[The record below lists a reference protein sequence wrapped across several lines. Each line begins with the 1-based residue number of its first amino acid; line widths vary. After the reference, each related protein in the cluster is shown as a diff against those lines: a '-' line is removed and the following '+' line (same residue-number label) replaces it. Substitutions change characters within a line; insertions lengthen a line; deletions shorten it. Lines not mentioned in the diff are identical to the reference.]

1 MLLYIHIPFCA
12 SKCGYCAF
20 NSYVGEKNLHKP
32 YIDALCKDLKHSLSA
47 QNYPK
52 ISSVF
57 FGGGTPNLLDS
68 ALFEPVFEIFMPH
81 IQKNCEIT
89 MEGNVNLLSP
99 SWCAHMRSLGVN
111 RLSIGVQS
119 FLESKLKFLERE
131 HSQKDIFKAFDFA
144 LGAGFENLSCDI
156 ITGTPQDCEL
166 SLESEFQNLAKLP
179 LQHISAY
186 SLSIDEGSRF
196 AKNTAKARSLP
207 PQDLSTLVRAH
218 LQALGFSQYEVSN
231 YAKNEN
237 FCRHN
242 LGYWEAKEYI
252 GCGAGAFSRVGSER
266 TNALKGL
273 KEYITNPHF
282 REVEPLSAE
291 DLRTEEIMLGLRC
304 KSGVR
309 VELLDSKKCADL
321 LESNKA
327 HIQTRDF
334 PTQTN
339 AQAKRDFL
347 VSNDF
352 FLADSLAL
360 YLL

>member
-32 YIDALCKDLKHSLSA
+32 YIDALCKDLEHSLST

-68 ALFEPVFEIFMPH
+68 ALFEPVFKVFMPH

-89 MEGNVNLLSP
+89 MEGNVNLLSH

-131 HSQKDIFKAFDFA
+131 HCQNDIFKAFEFA
-144 LGAGFENLSCDI
+144 LNAGFENLSCDI
-156 ITGTPQDCEL
+156 ITGTPLDSEL
-166 SLESEFQNLAKLP
+166 SLESEFKNLAKLP

-186 SLSIDEGSRF
+186 TLSIDEGSRF
-196 AKNTAKARSLP
+196 AKNTAKMHSLP
-207 PQDLSTLVRAH
+207 PQDLSNLVRAH
-218 LQALGFSQYEVSN
+218 IQALGFIQYEVSN
-231 YAKNEN
+231 YAKNEHY
-237 FCRHN
+237 CRHN

-252 GCGAGAFSRVGSER
+252 GCGAGTFSRIGNAR
-266 TNALKGL
+266 TNALKSI
-273 KEYITNPHF
+273 KEYIANPHF
-282 REVEPLSAE
+282 REIEPLSSE
-291 DLRTEEIMLGLRC
+291 DLRTEEIMLGFRC

-309 VELLDSKKCADL
+309 VELLDSKKCVDL
-321 LESNKA
+321 LESSKA
-327 HIQTRDF
+327 HIQTRNF
-334 PTQTN
+334 STQKNTRT
-339 AQAKRDFL
+339 KRDFL
-347 VSNDF
+347 IANDF